1 MPAINNLPALYESM
15 KGNGNKKYKSS
26 INNDSS
32 SLPLRTKIQTKIQVR
47 RRMMWHLKH
56 KADICIRSEIL
67 HGIHNVS
74 PVEIVQLKI

>member
-15 KGNGNKKYKSS
+15 KGNGGKKYKSS

-32 SLPLRTKIQTKIQVR
+32 SLPLRTKIQVR

-56 KADICIRSEIL
+56 KADIYICSEIL